1 MASVLEAFQGVQTIT
16 ITNLNSLASSLT
28 AGWGSGVIDNSTSL
42 YTDFAFEV
50 VLAAV
55 NTAPGIFKGFYLF
68 AYTTLNAASPAYT
81 TTGATSGGV
90 PGTEGALDLPGHFR
104 QSGQPV
110 AGEGHPDV
118 GQNTAI
124 NAQFTVAAQTG
135 GIIWPKFGIAMV
147 NASGMTIAASGNS
160 ISYAGFYNTVA

>member
-1 MASVLEAFQGVQTIT
+1 MASVLEAFQGVQTLT

-55 NTAPGIFKGFYLF
+55 NTAPGSLKGFYLF

-90 PGTEGALDLPGHFR
+90 PGTEGALTFPDI
-104 QSGQPV
+104 SANPV
-110 AGEGHPDV
+110 NLSLAKVIPYV